1 MYSYFTF
8 AIGFCGNSTIP
19 QLVAGGVTQL
29 VTRCVVD
36 QETNA
41 ERALESSIVNDV
53 TLLKH
58 TPVVYLARDN
68 NGNVYSRAI
77 GHHHPPVRVWG
88 FDFTFCGSDNCP
100 WEPSD
105 NDWLV
110 NRHNGSVSMVCT
122 RCNWRSRWVHLE
134 EVDFIRPWG
143 PAHPRVFTYPFPPTP
158 PQQTFFVTRG
168 LHEQSQVGGQKRKTA
183 EGEKQGK
190 TIRKERRKKAKHRN
204 SSVPLDDP
212 SQ

>member
-1 MYSYFTF
+1 MNSYFTF
-8 AIGFCGNSTIP
+8 ALGFCGNSTIP
-19 QLVAGGVTQL
+19 QLVACGLTQF

-36 QETNA
+36 QEKNV
-41 ERALESSIVNDV
+41 ERALEPSIVNDV
-53 TLLKH
+53 PLLKH
-58 TPVVYLARDN
+58 TPVVYFARDN
-68 NGNVYSRAI
+68 NGKAYSRAI

-88 FDFTFCGSDNCP
+88 FDFTFCGSDNCL
-100 WEPSD
+100 WEPND

-158 PQQTFFVTRG
+158 PQQTFFVSRG
-168 LHEQSQVGGQKRKTA
+168 SREQPQGRGAKKRCA
-183 EGEKQGK
+183 EGQLTKDQGK
-190 TIRKERRKKAKHRN
+190 RRKGKGKDMN
-204 SSVPLDDP
+204 I
-212 SQ
+212 